1 MECDELGNIWV
12 TGVGGVWVIAP
23 EGDRIGVLDTPEICG
38 SLCWGGHDLHTLFLM
53 TSSSV
58 HAIGT
63 RVGPALRQPGAR
75 L

>member
-23 EGDRIGVLDTPEICG
+23 EGDRIGVLETPEICG
-38 SLCWGGHDLHTLFLM
+38 SLCWGGHDL
-53 TSSSV
+53 
-58 HAIGT
+58 
-63 RVGPALRQPGAR
+63 RQPGAR